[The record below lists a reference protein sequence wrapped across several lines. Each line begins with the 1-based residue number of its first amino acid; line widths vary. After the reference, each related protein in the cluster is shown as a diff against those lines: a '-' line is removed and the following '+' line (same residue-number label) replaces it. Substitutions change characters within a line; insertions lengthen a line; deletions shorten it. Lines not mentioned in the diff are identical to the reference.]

1 MTIQIC
7 PSCLHWMREYTQIH
21 HCTRCGYTK
30 PRTAY
35 NSFHGRRSLYPNR
48 SAKPITKQFMDGFLR
63 LFIYFMVM
71 VSVLLVLAWS
81 MDHTIWGV
89 I

>member
-1 MTIQIC
+1 MTIRNC
-7 PSCLHWMREYTQIH
+7 PDCKSVMREYQHTDT
-21 HCTRCGYTK
+21 CPRCGK
-30 PRTAY
+30 SIPKLEF

-48 SAKPITKQFMDGFLR
+48 SAKPITTLGDGFLR

-81 MDHTIWGV
+81 MDPILR
-89 I
+89 